1 MKIVG
6 LIWLS
11 VILLVARG
19 KVKLMRDAHSAHS
32 PPDQLGGSPSRKR
45 KLAAILHADVVG
57 YSRLMGEDEVGTHQA
72 LGELRRAVDPLIAAH
87 NGRIVG
93 TAGDSLLADF
103 SSVVDAL
110 NCALEMQ
117 RAAREM
123 NDPMPPERRLELRI
137 GVNLGDVIVDGDDI
151 FGDGVNIA
159 ARIEALAQPG
169 TICISQT
176 VYDHVRNKLALDY
189 RALGAHRVK
198 NIAEPV
204 RAYAV
209 GLLAAPPR
217 PKKRRR
223 TLIAA
228 ATAIV
233 ALMIAGLGA
242 WEVYSGAG
250 RELLGLGAA
259 SKAVD
264 VARLAAPNRLAGRPS
279 VGVLPFKNLS
289 GDAGQDYFSDGIT
302 EDVIGALGR
311 FSNLLVA
318 AKSASFQFKGRDVAP
333 AEIGR
338 VLDARY
344 LLGGSVR
351 RAGDRVR
358 VNVELTDAE
367 TGRHLWSE
375 TYDAEL
381 KDIFALQ
388 DDIARRVVG
397 AAAAKLTR
405 FEQERVLAKP
415 TSSLA
420 AYEYVLRGRDRTVTA
435 TREQNDA
442 SREMFRRAIDL
453 DPTYAAAYAALGGT
467 YFDAVVSGW
476 TEFRDE
482 EVERA
487 VALAQKALA
496 LDPATT
502 SAYRL
507 LAAAHMY
514 RGHHDL
520 ALGQIDRALEV
531 NPSDAESYAYRG
543 YILVYAGK
551 SGEAVPW
558 LEAALRFDRAN
569 TRATMYIG
577 TAYYFLGRYDKAIEA
592 CDRTLAR
599 NPGRSTQLNA
609 HVILAAS
616 YAAMDKGQNAEG
628 ERAIVARL
636 APFFSAERF
645 AAQFVTPEAH
655 DHMLEGLKKAG
666 FH

>member
-1 MKIVG
+1 MA
-6 LIWLS
+6 
-11 VILLVARG
+11 ILE
-19 KVKLMRDAHSAHS
+19 
-32 PPDQLGGSPSRKR
+32 PSSRRR
-45 KLAAILHADVVG
+45 KLTAILHADVVG
-57 YSRLMGEDEVGTHQA
+57 YSRLTGEDEEGTHQA
-72 LGELRRAVDPLIAAH
+72 LGELRRAVDPLIADH

-93 TAGDSLLADF
+93 TAGDSVLADF

-110 NCALEMQ
+110 NCAVEMQ
-117 RAAREM
+117 RAARAI
-123 NDPMPPERRLELRI
+123 NDPLPPERRLELRI
-137 GVNLGDVIVDGDDI
+137 GVNLGDVIVENDNI

-159 ARIEALAQPG
+159 VRLEALAQPG
-169 TICISQT
+169 TVCISQT
-176 VYDHVRNKLALDY
+176 VYDHVRNKLNLDY
-189 RALGAHRVK
+189 RPLGAHRVK

-209 GLLAAPPR
+209 GLSTAAPR
-217 PKKRRR
+217 PKRARQPF
-223 TLIAA
+223 IAA
-228 ATAIV
+228 AAMI
-233 ALMIAGLGA
+233 ALMIAGLVA

-250 RELLGLGAA
+250 RTLLGLGAPP
-259 SKAVD
+259 KAVD
-264 VARLAAPNRLAGRPS
+264 VASLAAPNRLAGRTS
-279 VGVLPFKNLS
+279 VAVLPFKNLS
-289 GDAGQDYFSDGIT
+289 GDVGQDYFSDGIT

-311 FSNLLVA
+311 FSSLLVA
-318 AKSASFQFKGRDVAP
+318 AKSASFQFKGRDIAP

-338 VLDARY
+338 ALDARY

-375 TYDAEL
+375 AYDAEL
-381 KDIFALQ
+381 ADIFAVQ

-397 AAAAKLTR
+397 AAAAKLTG
-405 FEQERVLAKP
+405 FEQERVLTKP

-420 AYEYVLRGRDRTVTA
+420 AYEYLLRGRDRTVNA

-442 SREMFRRAIDL
+442 SREMFQRAIDL
-453 DPTYAAAYAALGGT
+453 DATYAAAYAALGGT

-487 VALAQKALA
+487 AALAQKALA

-507 LAAAHMY
+507 LAATHLY
-514 RGHHDL
+514 SGRYDL
-520 ALGQIDRALEV
+520 ALAQIDRALEI

-551 SGEAVPW
+551 SGEALPW
-558 LEAALRFDRAN
+558 LEGALRFDRAN
-569 TRATMYIG
+569 TRASMYIG
-577 TAYYFLGRYDKAIEA
+577 TAYYFLDRYDKAIEA

-609 HVILAAS
+609 HAILAAS
-616 YAAMDKGQNAEG
+616 YAAMGKGQNAEG

-636 APFFSAERF
+636 SPFFDAERF
-645 AAQFVTPEAH
+645 AAQFATPEAR
-655 DHMLEGLKKAG
+655 DHMLDGLKKAG
-666 FH
+666 FQ

>member
-1 MKIVG
+1 
-6 LIWLS
+6 
-11 VILLVARG
+11 
-19 KVKLMRDAHSAHS
+19 
-32 PPDQLGGSPSRKR
+32 
-45 KLAAILHADVVG
+45 
-57 YSRLMGEDEVGTHQA
+57 
-72 LGELRRAVDPLIAAH
+72 
-87 NGRIVG
+87 
-93 TAGDSLLADF
+93 
-103 SSVVDAL
+103 
-110 NCALEMQ
+110 
-117 RAAREM
+117 
-123 NDPMPPERRLELRI
+123 
-137 GVNLGDVIVDGDDI
+137 
-151 FGDGVNIA
+151 
-159 ARIEALAQPG
+159 
-169 TICISQT
+169 
-176 VYDHVRNKLALDY
+176 
-189 RALGAHRVK
+189 
-198 NIAEPV
+198 
-204 RAYAV
+204 
-209 GLLAAPPR
+209 
-217 PKKRRR
+217 
-223 TLIAA
+223 
-228 ATAIV
+228 
-233 ALMIAGLGA
+233 MIAGLGA

-311 FSNLLVA
+311 SRTCWLRPNQRAFNSRVGTLHLPRSGACSMRAISSGAVY
-318 AKSASFQFKGRDVAP
+318 
-333 AEIGR
+333 AE
-338 VLDARY
+338 
-344 LLGGSVR
+344 
-351 RAGDRVR
+351 AGDRVR

-381 KDIFALQ
+381 KDIFAVQ

-442 SREMFRRAIDL
+442 SREMFQRAIDL

-487 VALAQKALA
+487 AALAQKALA

-507 LAAAHMY
+507 LAAAHLY

-520 ALGQIDRALEV
+520 ALGQIDRALEI

-577 TAYYFLGRYDKAIEA
+577 TAYYQALWA
-592 CDRTLAR
+592 
-599 NPGRSTQLNA
+599 
-609 HVILAAS
+609 
-616 YAAMDKGQNAEG
+616 
-628 ERAIVARL
+628 
-636 APFFSAERF
+636 
-645 AAQFVTPEAH
+645 
-655 DHMLEGLKKAG
+655 
-666 FH
+666 